1 MFFYSFIFACG
12 KNLCCARRK
21 RSSAL
26 SDSLC
31 KNECVSVSLDS
42 FYHLSCKVLNSASI
56 KYDDERVLFLFKRL
70 GDWNKIWDRLSVI
83 RSRIPVENNDALCNQ
98 ASFLLRFPSKL
109 YPAVRKHFHMV
120 DISDKRHI
128 RNTPIYYSIF
138 LPKIRYFICNNLKEF
153 LILLKR

>member
-42 FYHLSCKVLNSASI
+42 FYYLSCKVLNSASI

-98 ASFLLRFPSKL
+98 ASRSYFAFLRSSTRLSENISIWWTFRINAIYEIHQSIILYFYQKL
-109 YPAVRKHFHMV
+109 DTLYA
-120 DISDKRHI
+120 II
-128 RNTPIYYSIF
+128 
-138 LPKIRYFICNNLKEF
+138 
-153 LILLKR
+153 